1 MPENLTL
8 LQSLLENFYQVFAA
22 SNGVIALKIAKNQI
36 PDLILLDIMMPEMD
50 GYEVCRRL
58 KADDSTKEIPIIFIT
73 AKSEIKSEI
82 KGFEVGCVD
91 YITKPISPS
100 VLARVRAHMALKL
113 ENELLKENMRLRED
127 MERISRHDLKSPLT
141 AIISSSKLFD
151 KSNLTEKQKKQINR
165 INNAGYIMLNMI
177 NHSLDLYKMETG
189 IYHYTPVP
197 VDIISILDDIVSAF
211 DKELKLKE
219 IRHEILLNNNV
230 IIQGDQFEVPGEY
243 FLFYSLLSNLIKNA
257 IESSPQNEKI
267 HIRLSNNNHIR
278 IAIHNQGAIHESIRE
293 NFFEKYVTFGK
304 KYGTGLGTYSSKLI
318 TETMGG
324 EISMISSEESGTTI
338 AITFI
343 NMV

>member
-73 AKSEIKSEI
+73 AKSEIK
-82 KGFEVGCVD
+82 GFEVGCVD

-113 ENELLKENMRLRED
+113 KNELLKENMRLRED

-230 IIQGDQFEVPGEY
+230 IIQGDQFERI
-243 FLFYSLLSNLIKNA
+243 SL
-257 IESSPQNEKI
+257 
-267 HIRLSNNNHIR
+267 
-278 IAIHNQGAIHESIRE
+278 
-293 NFFEKYVTFGK
+293 
-304 KYGTGLGTYSSKLI
+304 
-318 TETMGG
+318 
-324 EISMISSEESGTTI
+324 
-338 AITFI
+338 
-343 NMV
+343 